1 MLALTYLPYNEIEG
15 LDSKDRIKKLLD
27 IVKKDRIVLLEG
39 KLKKEEEAELIAE
52 TMKAINKNFKGIELA
67 TIDTEGE
74 SSNIVK
80 SFLRNILFGER
91 SGATIIGPASIVKE
105 IKKDPNKIE
114 LLTQEKRKRNSK

>member
-15 LDSKDRIKKLLD
+15 LDSRDRIKKLLD

-52 TMKAINKNFKGIELA
+52 TMKAINKSFKGIELA
-67 TIDTEGE
+67 TIDTEGDN
-74 SSNIVK
+74 SNVFR
-80 SFLRNILFGER
+80 SFLRNMLFGDR

-114 LLTQEKRKRNSK
+114 LLTQEKRKRSSK